1 VQIALRVLPTL
12 GSCALLMWT
21 MARTQ
26 HPLALPGALLAIVAA
41 FHGVLLAAGVSLQEA
56 QDAGWVLKP
65 AVRGVVCWGVMTG
78 GCCCAKDNGVHALPA
93 VELRRHAKCG

>member
-1 VQIALRVLPTL
+1 M
-12 GSCALLMWT
+12 LMWT

-26 HPLALPGALLAIVAA
+26 HPLALPAALLGIVAA

-65 AVRGVVCWGVMTG
+65 AVRGAGWGLWLRGWLGRTSRGCMPCWQ
-78 GCCCAKDNGVHALPA
+78 LS
-93 VELRRHAKCG
+93 